1 MYSPSDK
8 TSSRVVWITGLL
20 LIGLTAVLF
29 WLAQFFPYGQHPDRP
44 IVPVVCV
51 SWVASVVAL
60 CALFFGLRVK
70 NNLKSLMGYIV
81 LVAIL
86 TRLILVFSNPI
97 LEVDFYRYLWDGI
110 AANSGVAPYKYSPD
124 AVLRSTVDD
133 PELKILQAVIQT
145 NPSAHT
151 IVSRV
156 HFEQYT
162 TLYPPV
168 SQFVFR
174 TTTALIPDDASVDVH
189 IAGIKFVLVLFDLGV
204 MVTLAWLLSIFN
216 KHPAWLL
223 AYAWNPL
230 VLKEIANG
238 GHLDSIAIF
247 FMISGI
253 AVFLWMA
260 SRWAGQAAE
269 NQHSEDDPE
278 GPTSSDVTVR
288 STSQSSCLAAS
299 ASSGFLMACGVGAK
313 LFPIIFMPAMLV
325 SLWAR
330 GRRVSASVFGAACL
344 LGTVLAMW
352 PMINPTNK
360 PVAVE
365 ISESETAPDKTDGLA
380 VFMTQWRMNDAIFS
394 AIYQNVEYDWGEYGP
409 AWYVV
414 VPNETRVKWCQDLAD
429 VKLANGNPA
438 YLVARLSTIAL
449 FGLSYLWILYR
460 VWQTRS
466 PDDLANLLFLTVGIF
481 FYLQPT
487 QNPWYWLWAMPLVC
501 FAKNK
506 GWLLV
511 SLILFVYYVR
521 FWFSEQE
528 DSYQFLGRPY
538 VGHDFF
544 DHCIVWVEFALVL
557 TILAIAPTVSRS
569 FQRFSPMSET
579 R

>member
-1 MYSPSDK
+1 MNPPSDK
-8 TSSRVVWITGLL
+8 FSAPVVWVTGLL

-29 WLAQFFPYGQHPDRP
+29 WLAQSFPYGQRPDRP

-51 SWVASVVAL
+51 SWLASVVAL

-70 NNLKSLMGYIV
+70 SNLKSLMGFVI
-81 LVAIL
+81 LVAIV
-86 TRLILVFSNPI
+86 TRLMLVFSNPI
-97 LEVDFYRYLWDGI
+97 LEVDYYRYLWDGI
-110 AANSGVAPYKYSPD
+110 AANQGVAPYKYSPD
-124 AVLRSTVDD
+124 AVLRSNADD
-133 PELKILQAVIQT
+133 PELKTLQAAIAKS
-145 NPSAHT
+145 PSAHT

-174 TTTALIPDDASVDVH
+174 TTTALIPDDASVATH
-189 IAGIKFVLVLFDLGV
+189 IASIKFVLVLFDLGV
-204 MVTLAWLLSIFN
+204 MVVLAWLLSVFR

-230 VLKEIANG
+230 VHKEIANG

-247 FMISGI
+247 FMTSGV

-260 SRWAGQAAE
+260 CRWAGGSDE
-269 NQHSEDDPE
+269 DDDSEDE
-278 GPTSSDVTVR
+278 RETQTGSDVNAEANTA
-288 STSQSSCLAAS
+288 SYLFAS
-299 ASSGFLMACGVGAK
+299 ATSGVLMACAVGAK
-313 LFPIIFMPAMLV
+313 LFPVIFMPAMLV

-330 GRRVSASVFGAACL
+330 GRRMSASVFGAACIVGTL
-344 LGTVLAMW
+344 LVMW
-352 PMINPTNK
+352 PMLNPANQS
-360 PVAVE
+360 VAVQ
-365 ISESETAPDKTDGLA
+365 ISDSESAPDKTDGLA

-394 AIYQNVEYDWGEYGP
+394 GIYQNVEYDWGEHGP

-414 VPNETRVKWCQDLAD
+414 VPNETRVQWCEDLSN

-438 YLVARLSTIAL
+438 YFVARLLTVAL
-449 FGLSYLWILYR
+449 FGLFYLWILYR
-460 VWQTRS
+460 VWHTRS
-466 PDDLANLLFLTVGIF
+466 PSDLANLLFLIIGIF

-506 GWLLV
+506 GWLLI
-511 SLILFVYYVR
+511 SLILFVYYLR
-521 FWFSEQE
+521 FWFTEQA
-528 DSYQFLGRPY
+528 DSYQFLGRTY

-544 DHCIVWVEFALVL
+544 DHCLVWVEFALVL
-557 TILAIAPTVSRS
+557 TILLIASKLPKTSQPFLPTPEAR
-569 FQRFSPMSET
+569 
-579 R
+579 